1 MKNYIIIKTIRINSH
16 SNMVNHKAQFSS
28 NQSETRGNTFATY
41 KYGFKRLVYET
52 NDFDIW

>member
-16 SNMVNHKAQFSS
+16 SNMVNYKAQISS

-41 KYGFKRLVYET
+41 KYEFKRLVYET